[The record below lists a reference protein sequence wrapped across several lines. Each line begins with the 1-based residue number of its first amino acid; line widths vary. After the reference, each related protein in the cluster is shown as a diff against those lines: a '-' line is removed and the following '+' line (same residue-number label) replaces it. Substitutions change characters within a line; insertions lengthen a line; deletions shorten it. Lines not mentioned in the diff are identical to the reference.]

1 MSNSRSIAVL
11 VVVLAAVMA
20 PPVAAE
26 KRPAPET
33 VRDRLWMWAH
43 PAGVYNDSYLVP
55 LGRKSTIEPAA
66 AVEWMGLRNVVFVHY
81 LGQPKPPLESYYQP
95 FEKLDRVYWSL
106 VGASGQTS
114 ESVREHVFRLAQR
127 QPNLV
132 GFVLDDFF
140 HGNATGNADP
150 TPAGPPGTVK
160 PFDASLTPAQLRELR
175 QKLPTGRKLP
185 IMSVVYT
192 GQISPRAKAHLDE
205 VDQVSLWT
213 WRPADL
219 VHLEANLAA
228 LEKLIPGKPIFLG
241 CYTYD
246 FADSRTIPMDLMRRQ
261 ADLGLQWLKQG
272 RIQGIIFLA
281 TANVDVGLE
290 AVTWTRDWIVRVG
303 EQRLAPPGPGS
314 R

>member
-1 MSNSRSIAVL
+1 MPSSRSVAVL
-11 VVVLAAVMA
+11 VAVLTAVMA
-20 PPVAAE
+20 QPVAAQG
-26 KRPAPET
+26 PAAET

-43 PAGVYNDSYLVP
+43 PAGVYNDSFLVP
-55 LGRKSTIEPAA
+55 LKRKSTIEPVA
-66 AVEWMGLRNVVFVHY
+66 AVEWMGLRNVLFVHY
-81 LGQPKPPLESYYQP
+81 AGQPKPPLEPYYQP
-95 FEKLDRVYWSL
+95 FQKLDRVYWSL

-114 ESVREHVFRLAQR
+114 ESVRDHVFRLASHE
-127 QPNLV
+127 PNLV
-132 GFVLDDFF
+132 GYVLDDFF
-140 HGNATGNADP
+140 HSTPTGNADP
-150 TPAGPPGTVK
+150 APAGSPGTVK
-160 PFDASLTPAQLRELR
+160 PFDASLTPAQLHELR
-175 QKLPTGRKLP
+175 QKITAGRKLP

-219 VHLEANLAA
+219 AHLEANLAA
-228 LEKLIPGKPIFLG
+228 LERLIPGKPVFLG

-246 FADSRTIPMDLMRRQ
+246 FASRRTIPMDLMRRQ
-261 ADLGLQWLKQG
+261 ADFGLQWLKQG

-290 AVTWTRDWIVRVG
+290 AVTWTRDWIARVG
-303 EQRLAPPGPGS
+303 DQRLVPPGPAI